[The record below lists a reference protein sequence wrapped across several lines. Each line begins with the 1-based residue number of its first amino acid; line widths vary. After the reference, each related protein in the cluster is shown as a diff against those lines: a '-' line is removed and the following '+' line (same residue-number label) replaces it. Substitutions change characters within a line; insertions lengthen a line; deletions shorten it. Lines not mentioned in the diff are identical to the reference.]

1 MSSPPPS
8 GTGASWP
15 VLPPPEHTVVWSHD
29 LTGIRDLAPART
41 DLRDHLRAA
50 GHTEDGALDEVAE
63 RILLAA
69 DELTSNGVRH
79 GNPPVALAL
88 ATTGTPGTYLLL
100 VTDRAAGRAPTPD
113 PTRDPVDGGLGLIII
128 ATYASAHGW
137 WPDGDTK
144 RVWALLP
151 LQA

>member
-1 MSSPPPS
+1 MSIPPS
-8 GTGASWP
+8 PAPGAAWP
-15 VLPPPEHTVVWSHD
+15 VLAPPEHEVVWSHD
-29 LTGIRDLAPART
+29 LSSIRDLAPART
-41 DLRDHLRAA
+41 DLREHLRSA
-50 GHTEDGALDEVAE
+50 GHTEGDALDEVAE

-88 ATTGTPGTYLLL
+88 ATTPVPGNYLLL
-100 VTDRAAGRAPTPD
+100 VTDRAVERAPTPD

-128 ATYASAHGW
+128 ATYATAHGW

-151 LQA
+151 LAA

>member
-1 MSSPPPS
+1 MSGSPSS
-8 GTGASWP
+8 GPRAAWP
-15 VLPPPEHTVVWSHD
+15 VLAPPEHVVVWSHD
-29 LTGIRDLAPART
+29 LSSIRDLAPART
-41 DLRDHLRAA
+41 DLREHLRAA
-50 GHTEDGALDEVAE
+50 GHTEGGALDEVAE

-88 ATTGTPGTYLLL
+88 ATTAEPGTYLLL
-100 VTDRAAGRAPTPD
+100 VTDRAVGRAPTPD

-128 ATYASAHGW
+128 ATYASTHGW

-151 LQA
+151 LEA

>member
-1 MSSPPPS
+1 MSTSPPNGP
-8 GTGASWP
+8 GAAWP
-15 VLPPPEHTVVWSHD
+15 VSPPPEHVVVWSHD
-29 LTGIRDLAPART
+29 LAGIRDLAPART
-41 DLRDHLRAA
+41 DLREHLRSA
-50 GHTEDGALDEVAE
+50 GHTEGDALDEVAE

-88 ATTGTPGTYLLL
+88 ATTNTPSSYLLM

-113 PTRDPVDGGLGLIII
+113 PGRDPVDGGLGLIII

-137 WPDGDTK
+137 WPDGETK

>member
-1 MSSPPPS
+1 MSSTPS
-8 GTGASWP
+8 PAPGAAWP
-15 VLPPPEHTVVWSHD
+15 VLAPPAHEVVWSRD
-29 LTGIRDLAPART
+29 LSSIRDLAPART
-41 DLRDHLRAA
+41 DLREHLRSA
-50 GHTEDGALDEVAE
+50 GHTEGGALDEVAE

-88 ATTGTPGTYLLL
+88 ATTVVPGTYLLL
-100 VTDRAAGRAPTPD
+100 VTDRAAERAPTPD

-128 ATYASAHGW
+128 ATYAAAHGW

-151 LQA
+151 LAA

>member
-1 MSSPPPS
+1 MSVPRPQHLS
-8 GTGASWP
+8 AAWP
-15 VLPPPEHTVVWSHD
+15 VLPPPEHAVVWSYD
-29 LTGIRDLAPART
+29 LASVRDLAPART
-41 DLRDHLRAA
+41 DLRNHLRTA
-50 GHTEDGALDEVAE
+50 GHTEGHTLDEVAE

-88 ATTGTPGTYLLL
+88 ARTGTPDTCLLL
-100 VTDRAAGRAPTPD
+100 VTDRAAERPPTPD

-137 WPDGDTK
+137 WPDGDLK
-144 RVWALLP
+144 HVWALLP
-151 LQA
+151 LNA